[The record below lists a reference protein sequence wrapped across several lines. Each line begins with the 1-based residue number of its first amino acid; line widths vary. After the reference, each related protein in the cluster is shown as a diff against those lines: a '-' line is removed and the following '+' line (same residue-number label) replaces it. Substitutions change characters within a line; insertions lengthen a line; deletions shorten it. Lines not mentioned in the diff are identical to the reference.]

1 MAYAVKAI
9 KYSRILIIKWRPLK
23 CFVRKY
29 CFAKSALQYDL
40 AMISSK
46 INETESTIKQLP
58 EDQQELI
65 KIKRK
70 YDLSDNIY
78 STFLQRSEADIVKAA
93 NLSDVRFCK
102 GCRRRTY
109 RAQNFC

>member
-1 MAYAVKAI
+1 MEAI
-9 KYSRILIIKWRPLK
+9 KNVLLENIAS
-23 CFVRKY
+23 
-29 CFAKSALQYDL
+29 AKSVLQYDL

-78 STFLQRSEADIVKAA
+78 VPSKKEAK
-93 NLSDVRFCK
+93 
-102 GCRRRTY
+102 
-109 RAQNFC
+109 QM

>member
-1 MAYAVKAI
+1 MEAI
-9 KYSRILIIKWRPLK
+9 KNVLLENIA
-23 CFVRKY
+23 
-29 CFAKSALQYDL
+29 AKSVLQYDL

-78 STFLQRSEADIVKAA
+78 TFPSKKEAKQI
-93 NLSDVRFCK
+93 L
-102 GCRRRTY
+102 
-109 RAQNFC
+109 

>member
-1 MAYAVKAI
+1 LLENIA
-9 KYSRILIIKWRPLK
+9 S
-23 CFVRKY
+23 
-29 CFAKSALQYDL
+29 AKSVLQYDL

-78 STFLQRSEADIVKAA
+78 STFLQKKKKQI
-93 NLSDVRFCK
+93 L
-102 GCRRRTY
+102 
-109 RAQNFC
+109 